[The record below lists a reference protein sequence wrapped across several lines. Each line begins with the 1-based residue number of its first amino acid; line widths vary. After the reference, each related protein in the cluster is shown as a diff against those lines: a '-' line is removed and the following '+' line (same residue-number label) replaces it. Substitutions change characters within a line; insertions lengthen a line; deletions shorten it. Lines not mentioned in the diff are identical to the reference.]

1 MKKRKKRKTIVWI
14 VKNQKKQRCR
24 GRKARGKEYIK
35 EKKKKRK
42 RVKSEIGKIKYK
54 AGKRH

>member
-1 MKKRKKRKTIVWI
+1 MRREKKRKTIVWI

-24 GRKARGKEYIK
+24 GGKARGKEYIK
-35 EKKKKRK
+35 RK
-42 RVKSEIGKIKYK
+42 LVKSEIGKIKYK